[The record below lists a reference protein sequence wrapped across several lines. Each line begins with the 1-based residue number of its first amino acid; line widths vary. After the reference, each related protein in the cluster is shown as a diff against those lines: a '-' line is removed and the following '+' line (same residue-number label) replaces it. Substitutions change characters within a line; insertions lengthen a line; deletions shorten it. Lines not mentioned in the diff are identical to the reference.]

1 MVHVDDADDSD
12 DIEDQDIAPRRE
24 KHPRSDTPVTEH
36 EVSQAIAKS
45 IDSL

>member
-12 DIEDQDIAPRRE
+12 DIEDQDIALRRE